1 MSRGLIEINTE
12 YMTIDSHTAVDL
24 SFVFMHVSRRGLR
37 LLKLRG
43 TRGHGKRVNIN
54 TFGKVRMT

>member
-24 SFVFMHVSRRGLR
+24 SFVFMNVSRRGLR
-37 LLKLRG
+37 LFKLRG
-43 TRGHGKRVNIN
+43 TRGHGKRVN
-54 TFGKVRMT
+54 